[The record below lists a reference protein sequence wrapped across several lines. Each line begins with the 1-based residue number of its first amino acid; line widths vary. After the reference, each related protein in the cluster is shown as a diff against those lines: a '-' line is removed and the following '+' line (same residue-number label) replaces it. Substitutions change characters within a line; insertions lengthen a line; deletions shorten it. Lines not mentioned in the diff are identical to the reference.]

1 MGEENVLLFGR
12 EKKKKKKKKM
22 WNTITSKNNPKYKKI
37 IVLVDC
43 NRFVSL
49 REKKRYRYIWTLF
62 RKIYILS
69 SLFTKMK
76 YPFQL
81 TENHDN

>member
-49 REKKRYRYIWTLF
+49 RKKKGTGTYGLYLEKSTYYHP
-62 RKIYILS
+62 
-69 SLFTKMK
+69 SLPK
-76 YPFQL
+76 
-81 TENHDN
+81 